1 MLEHDMQLLQARLD
15 ALDARIAAL
24 ERDMEGAD
32 PKLRE
37 TYQAQLYEI
46 ADKRR
51 TAMNLMAE
59 LRLQQAEGWERSDLW
74 TGLEA
79 VFNDL
84 GAFLDRVTHSWPPP
98 PR

>member
-1 MLEHDMQLLQARLD
+1 MLEHDMQLLQAHLD
-15 ALDARIAAL
+15 TLDARIASL
-24 ERDMEGAD
+24 ERAMAQAD

-37 TYQAQLYEI
+37 TYQAQLYEA

-74 TGLEA
+74 NGLEA

-84 GAFLDRVTHSWPPP
+84 GSFLDRITHTQPPS
-98 PR
+98 R

>member
-1 MLEHDMQLLQARLD
+1 MREHDMQLLQARLD
-15 ALDARIAAL
+15 ALDACIAGL

-37 TYQAQLYEI
+37 TYQTQLYEA

-59 LRLQQAEGWERSDLW
+59 LRLQQAKSWERSDLW
-74 TGLEA
+74 NGLEA

-84 GAFLDRVTHSWPPP
+84 GAFLDRVTHSRPPP